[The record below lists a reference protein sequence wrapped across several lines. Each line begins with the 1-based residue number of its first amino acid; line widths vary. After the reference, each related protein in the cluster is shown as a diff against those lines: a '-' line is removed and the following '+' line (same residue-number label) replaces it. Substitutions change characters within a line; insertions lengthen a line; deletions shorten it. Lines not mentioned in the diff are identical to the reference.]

1 VSSYNQDTVSSQQ
14 LGHLGLI
21 AATIAELGIIDKI
34 DSRIELYESK
44 GGIVGSITILD
55 KLVIICYVVGN
66 TIL

>member
-1 VSSYNQDTVSSQQ
+1 MSSYNQDTVSSQQ